1 MRDESGCGHIEG
13 LATVWGHPTEGMS
26 PVVSPCEGM
35 VPVVVPTE
43 GLEMLWGDLTE
54 GMSLV
59 VLPLRGWG
67 RFGVTPLRG

>member
-13 LATVWGHPTEGMS
+13 LGTVWHNPTEGMS